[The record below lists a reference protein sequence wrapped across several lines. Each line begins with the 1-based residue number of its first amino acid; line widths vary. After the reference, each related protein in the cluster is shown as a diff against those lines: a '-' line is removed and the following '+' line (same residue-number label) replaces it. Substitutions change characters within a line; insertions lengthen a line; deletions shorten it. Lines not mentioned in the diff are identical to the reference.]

1 MLVQKLLS
9 TTGKATGMGQFP
21 FCIIAQPFAGM
32 GVQRTVKI
40 SDGVYAQ
47 SPNWFV
53 GSGSSGS
60 LYYNAFLATY
70 SSADGVRP
78 ESDIF
83 YYNEGTD
90 SANQCISTLSK
101 VGTKRFTMLLDGNA
115 EYLGAATS
123 KTQGI
128 AEFMYAEGF
137 PADINSGNST
147 VGYGTGPQ
155 VYYNDSPTIATPPN
169 GSSNWFMGYMG
180 ILDDTQYNNH
190 MSANYADWS
199 GVAFKVAFYKSNTTG
214 RELGYIQREDNGS
227 VTWKKYLMDGTHGDP
242 YKGFRAMPCGTN
254 GEDTLLYFGE
264 SKGGMCLINSSG
276 TVLWKKDQNAAL
288 SSYSHTPVVDAAGA
302 YAYTCN
308 TVTLYKIDLSDGSVV
323 STSDIFPS
331 GVTSASVGAT
341 SYTNPMGGFDSDGY
355 LWVYAKNYKCLS
367 RMDVSG
373 ANPVCVGA
381 YVFNSKALGGIL
393 VDGDRIVGQALDIS
407 TTLNGS
413 WFFCLATDLS
423 TTTINQKDGE
433 VYTRQYGIANYNS
446 TSTFGTTDKFAY
458 FSANTTSNTG
468 AWSAYSTSSGSF
480 TVGDYTGSWDFDT
493 EVATYDSIMA
503 SRTTSGPN
511 MLRSRS
517 TVS

>member
-1 MLVQKLLS
+1 MLIFKLLS
-9 TTGKATGMGQFP
+9 TTGKGTGVGQFP
-21 FCIIAQPFAGM
+21 FSIIAQPFAGM
-32 GVQRTVKI
+32 GVQRTVKL

-47 SPNWFV
+47 SPQLHV
-53 GSGSSGS
+53 GSGTSGS
-60 LYYNAFLATY
+60 LYYNGFIATY

-83 YYNEGTD
+83 YYAEGTD
-90 SANQCISTLSK
+90 SSNGCISTLSK
-101 VGTKRFTMLLDGNA
+101 VGTKRFTMLIDGNA
-115 EYLGAATS
+115 DYLGTASS
-123 KTQGI
+123 KTFGI
-128 AEFMYAEGF
+128 CEFMYNEGF
-137 PADINSGNST
+137 PVDITSGNST
-147 VGYGTGPQ
+147 VGYGTGGTI
-155 VYYNDSPTIATPPN
+155 YYNDSPTISTPPN
-169 GSSNWFMGYMG
+169 GSSNWFLYYMG

-190 MSANYADWS
+190 INANYADWS
-199 GVAFKVAFYKSNTTG
+199 GVSFKVAFYKSNTTG

-242 YKGFRAMPCGTN
+242 SKGFRAQPCGTN
-254 GEDTLLYFGE
+254 GADTLIYFGE
-264 SKGGMCLINSSG
+264 NKGGMCVVDASG
-276 TVLWKKDQNAAL
+276 TVLWTKDQNAAL
-288 SSYSHTPVVDAAGA
+288 SSYSHTPVVDATGA

-341 SYTNPMGGFDSDGY
+341 TYTNPMGGFDSDGY
-355 LWVYAKNYKCLS
+355 LWVYAKNYNCLS

-381 YVFNSKALGGIL
+381 YVFNSKSLGGIL
-393 VDGDRIVGQALDIS
+393 VDGDRIVGQVMDVS

-423 TTTINQKDGE
+423 TATVDQYNGE
-433 VYTRQYGIANYNS
+433 VYTREYGIANRDN
-446 TSTFGTTDKFAY
+446 TTTFGNSDKFAY

-468 AWSAYSTSSGSF
+468 SWAAYSTTGGSF
-480 TVGDYTGSWDFDT
+480 TIQPYTGSWDFDT
-493 EVATYDSIMA
+493 EVATYDSILA

-511 MLRSRS
+511 LLRSRS